1 MEFIKG
7 IELPYK
13 ILRAYGQICKGI
25 CKKTQIPQTAFDILM
40 FLANNPNL
48 NTARDIVQIR
58 GIKANL
64 VSINVDR
71 LVNEGLLERR
81 SAPGDR
87 RKTILVCTEKAAP
100 FIEQGHIIQNQFLEQ
115 LFQGIDAAQYQDFLG
130 TLDRIDQN
138 TTNMMKGKI

>member
-1 MEFIKG
+1 MDFIKG

-13 ILRAYGQICKGI
+13 ILRAYVQICKGI

-81 SAPGDR
+81 PAPM
-87 RKTILVCTEKAAP
+87 KTILVCTEKAAP

-115 LFQGIDAAQYQDFLG
+115 LFQGIDAAQYQNFLG

-138 TTNMMKGKI
+138 TTNMMKGKM

>member
-1 MEFIKG
+1 
-7 IELPYK
+7 
-13 ILRAYGQICKGI
+13 
-25 CKKTQIPQTAFDILM
+25 M

-64 VSINVDR
+64 VSVNVDR

-138 TTNMMKGKI
+138 TTNMMKGKM

>member
-1 MEFIKG
+1 
-7 IELPYK
+7 
-13 ILRAYGQICKGI
+13 
-25 CKKTQIPQTAFDILM
+25 M

-64 VSINVDR
+64 VSVNVER

-87 RKTILVCTEKAAP
+87 RKTILVCTEKATP
-100 FIEQGHIIQNQFLEQ
+100 FIEQGHIIQSQFLEQ
-115 LFQGIDAAQYQDFLG
+115 LFQGVGAAQYRDFLG
-130 TLDRIDQN
+130 PLDKIDQN
-138 TTNMMKGKI
+138 TTNMIKGKI